1 MMEFSMALSDQPG
14 ELARVSREFSDR
26 GINISTI
33 CAIGRAA
40 PNVAIVTEQVM
51 EALDQQCDDFPG
63 PCILGAGI
71 GANDGFGDIAITNI
85 SHLTLPCFHD
95 WRVSLNFLRS
105 LLSLYQGFKYSRRY
119 LRGAPMPKWR
129 PMVRP

>member
-1 MMEFSMALSDQPG
+1 MMMEFSMALSDQPG

-51 EALDQQCDDFPG
+51 EARLALES
-63 PCILGAGI
+63 LGVA
-71 GANDGFGDIAITNI
+71 FTV
-85 SHLTLPCFHD
+85 SELLTLVMPDKSGALADFSERLAAAGVNIQSIYVLSRYHGD
-95 WRVSLNFLRS
+95 TELAFSVDDVDKARATLNLHES
-105 LLSLYQGFKYSRRY
+105 V
-119 LRGAPMPKWR
+119 PP
-129 PMVRP
+129 